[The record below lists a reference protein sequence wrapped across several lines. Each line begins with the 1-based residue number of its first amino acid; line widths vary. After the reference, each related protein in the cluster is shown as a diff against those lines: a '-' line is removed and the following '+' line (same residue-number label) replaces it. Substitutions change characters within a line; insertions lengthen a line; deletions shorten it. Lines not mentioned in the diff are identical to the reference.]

1 MGHDI
6 ITQHG
11 APDLTDLTR
20 PTRHDP
26 TEPQISD
33 TGQPRFF
40 TCQNEWIREWMHGH
54 ISTSW
59 SCSFDML
66 NHFAVVVIQIQCADP
81 FRRRGHA
88 IGPEHV
94 PQHGPRTRPTT
105 WALNTSHTCTSGDF
119 LRNVMMLIEIGH
131 CRDVHDFISSCREG
145 HGHRISLHAQ
155 RDFFVFSI
163 CACHPCAGAMLN
175 F

>member
-1 MGHDI
+1 MKSE
-6 ITQHG
+6 HG

-40 TCQNEWIREWMHGH
+40 TCKNEWIREWMHGH

-94 PQHGPRTRPTT
+94 PQHGPRTRPAPFVDGCLKQLFSTHAKIAAPFVDGCLKHPSDLRGATPAHVPQHGPRTT
-105 WALNTSHTCTSGDF
+105 RAVRVCVPGVAVALTLDTP
-119 LRNVMMLIEIGH
+119 
-131 CRDVHDFISSCREG
+131 
-145 HGHRISLHAQ
+145 A
-155 RDFFVFSI
+155 
-163 CACHPCAGAMLN
+163 P
-175 F
+175 